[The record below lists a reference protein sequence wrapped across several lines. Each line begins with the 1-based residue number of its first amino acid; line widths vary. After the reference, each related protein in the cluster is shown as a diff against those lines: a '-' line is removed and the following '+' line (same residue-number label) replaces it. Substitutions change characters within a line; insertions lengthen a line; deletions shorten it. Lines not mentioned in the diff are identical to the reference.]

1 MPSSR
6 AGSLP
11 AGTVRGEVR
20 GGCQGRV
27 PQGSGPARPGGAM
40 IDPAVARRL
49 KLVGF
54 DVDGVLTDN
63 GIYVGMVGDHPVE
76 LKRFHIQDGLG
87 IRMLRDAGLVV
98 VLASARRSEATELRA
113 RELKVDEVV
122 QDKRKLP
129 AFEDVLRRRGVS
141 WEDCA
146 FVGDDLP
153 DLPLLRRG
161 GVPIAVA
168 NAGGGGAGAGQ
179 RVARA
184 PRRQRG
190 GT

>member
-1 MPSSR
+1 
-6 AGSLP
+6 
-11 AGTVRGEVR
+11 
-20 GGCQGRV
+20 
-27 PQGSGPARPGGAM
+27 M
-40 IDPAVARRL
+40 IDAGLAGRL
-49 KLVGF
+49 KLVGL

-87 IRMLRDAGLVV
+87 IKLLRDAGLVV

-129 AFEDVLRRRGVS
+129 AFEDLLRRRGVS

-168 NAGGGGAGAGQ
+168 NAGAEGVAAAQLVARGPRGQRPGRRGAGHILPGRGGWHWFGTEDFLGRVECARGGG
-179 RVARA
+179 
-184 PRRQRG
+184 
-190 GT
+190 

>member
-1 MPSSR
+1 
-6 AGSLP
+6 
-11 AGTVRGEVR
+11 
-20 GGCQGRV
+20 
-27 PQGSGPARPGGAM
+27 M
-40 IDPAVARRL
+40 IDASLARRL
-49 KLVGF
+49 KLVGL

-87 IRMLRDAGLVV
+87 IKLLRDAGLVV

-129 AFEDVLRRRGVS
+129 AFEDLLRRRGVS

-161 GVPIAVA
+161 GVPPARADAGSGVVA
-168 NAGGGGAGAGQ
+168 PAPLLAKGPRRQGGVRGGGAHNPP
-179 RVARA
+179 ARREG
-184 PRRQRG
+184 PR
-190 GT
+190 

>member
-1 MPSSR
+1 
-6 AGSLP
+6 
-11 AGTVRGEVR
+11 
-20 GGCQGRV
+20 
-27 PQGSGPARPGGAM
+27 M
-40 IDPAVARRL
+40 IDASLARRL
-49 KLVGF
+49 KLVGL

-76 LKRFHIQDGLG
+76 LKRFHVQDGLG
-87 IRMLRDAGLVV
+87 IKLLRDAGLVV

-153 DLPLLRRG
+153 DLPLLRRVG
-161 GVPIAVA
+161 LPVAPADAGSAVA
-168 NAGGGGAGAGQ
+168 AA
-179 RVARA
+179 A
-184 PRRQRG
+184 PPLSRG
-190 GT
+190 PR

>member
-1 MPSSR
+1 
-6 AGSLP
+6 
-11 AGTVRGEVR
+11 
-20 GGCQGRV
+20 
-27 PQGSGPARPGGAM
+27 M
-40 IDPAVARRL
+40 IDAGLARRL
-49 KLVGF
+49 KLVGL

-87 IRMLRDAGLVV
+87 IKLLRDAGLVV

-129 AFEDVLRRRGVS
+129 AFEDLLRRRGVS

-161 GVPIAVA
+161 GLPIALA
-168 NAGGGGAGAGQ
+168 DAGAVG
-179 RVARA
+179 VAAAQLLTRA
-184 PRRQRG
+184 PRDRESTRLDSSHPVNSYAAFCFEKKKK
-190 GT
+190 TD

>member
-1 MPSSR
+1 
-6 AGSLP
+6 
-11 AGTVRGEVR
+11 
-20 GGCQGRV
+20 
-27 PQGSGPARPGGAM
+27 M
-40 IDPAVARRL
+40 IDAGLARRL
-49 KLVGF
+49 KLVGL

-87 IRMLRDAGLVV
+87 IKLLRDAGLVV

-122 QDKRKLP
+122 QAKRKLP
-129 AFEDVLRRRGVS
+129 AFEDLLRRRGVS

-153 DLPLLRRG
+153 DLPLLRRVG
-161 GVPIAVA
+161 ASIAA
-168 NAGGGGAGAGQ
+168 ADAGAGGVGAGQ
-179 RVARA
+179 LVARA
-184 PRRQRG
+184 PRRPSAGRG
-190 GT
+190 GGEANPPARGGGDGFGH

>member
-1 MPSSR
+1 
-6 AGSLP
+6 
-11 AGTVRGEVR
+11 
-20 GGCQGRV
+20 
-27 PQGSGPARPGGAM
+27 M
-40 IDPAVARRL
+40 IDAGLARRL
-49 KLVGF
+49 KLVGL

-87 IRMLRDAGLVV
+87 IKLLRDAGLVV

-129 AFEDVLRRRGVS
+129 AFEDLLRRRGVS

-161 GVPIAVA
+161 GGPLALA
-168 NAGGGGAGAGQ
+168 DAGAGGVGAAQLVTRGPRRQGGVRGGGAHNPP
-179 RVARA
+179 ARREG
-184 PRRQRG
+184 PR
-190 GT
+190 